1 MQRCDTSGY
10 SWRLQSFVLMWRS
23 WRYPDFADFQNVQ
36 MAWGG
41 SKTVRDRLVGALL
54 TLFLGQAGRFRWLF
68 LSVNLADMRG
78 HFPRSR
84 EAECPFQKIF

>member
-1 MQRCDTSGY
+1 MSRWHG
-10 SWRLQSFVLMWRS
+10 V
-23 WRYPDFADFQNVQ
+23 A
-36 MAWGG
+36 
-41 SKTVRDRLVGALL
+41 VRDRLVGALL

-84 EAECPFQKIF
+84 EAECPLKKIF